1 MGPHARSLTAR
12 LIGQMREVARG
23 EREFGVK
30 ATRVTMRARWRS
42 RALRHAASS
51 VLVTILVLSPP
62 TPFAAPIRITCVD
75 GGGDLLEGGGRSLL
89 SAGFCD
95 ADHSADGFCTFAFD
109 PLCPSCLLGTR
120 ACSPDAHVESCPG
133 LGPIPCPSPLPHYVL
148 PAPRRLF
155 QQKHRRIHVR
165 VGRFRASFIL
175 RCRRGLGS
183 SAAVQ
188 PLSGDWT
195 LTETGAGGDCPPD
208 IASAVKTPTVMR
220 IAQTGS
226 LLSACLN
233 VDGSVDWSSAAAAQG
248 IVSEYGMLLTAGNCC
263 YADVPRRAVETY
275 SLTFSSMSS
284 PSGDTIQTSEESQV
298 QAADPL
304 VGGLTCTKT
313 AEVTITRVLTA
324 VACNADTDCLNTDHC
339 GRCMQGRCSRSPLCQ

>member
-1 MGPHARSLTAR
+1 LKVEAARSSRQASATRTIARTAFAR
-12 LIGQMREVARG
+12 SPLIRSAPRAFSGPALVRRTHTSSRARG
-23 EREFGVK
+23 WDPFL
-30 ATRVTMRARWRS
+30 ARV
-42 RALRHAASS
+42 
-51 VLVTILVLSPP
+51 
-62 TPFAAPIRITCVD
+62 PFRT
-75 GGGDLLEGGGRSLL
+75 
-89 SAGFCD
+89 
-95 ADHSADGFCTFAFD
+95 TF
-109 PLCPSCLLGTR
+109 
-120 ACSPDAHVESCPG
+120 
-133 LGPIPCPSPLPHYVL
+133 

-195 LTETGAGGDCPPD
+195 LKETGAGGDCPPD

-248 IVSEYGMLLTAGNCC
+248 IVSESGLLLTAGNCC
-263 YADVPRRAVETY
+263 YADVPHRAVETY

-298 QAADPL
+298 QPADPL

-324 VACNADTDCLNTDHC
+324 VACNADADCLNADHC
-339 GRCMQGRCSRSPLCQ
+339 GRCMQGRCRRSPLCQ